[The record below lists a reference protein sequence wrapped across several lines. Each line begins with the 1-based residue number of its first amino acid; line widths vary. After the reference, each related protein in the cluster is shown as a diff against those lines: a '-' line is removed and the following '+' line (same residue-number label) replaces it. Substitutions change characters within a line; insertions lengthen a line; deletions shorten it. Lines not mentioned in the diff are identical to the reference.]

1 MTRREHAKL
10 ESAAKQGQ
18 IAQFLPDSYTAF
30 RTFAPA
36 STHAAFSSGKTFFS
50 TPVRAALQ
58 GVRRRECM
66 NLAKIV
72 QNRAART
79 NARFGGLAARRFRS
93 ATCYRPTVRTADCR
107 SGRAREGGLCSC
119 QSHFIRCNYWVR
131 ASSLSNTDNTP
142 RSCLRWKPCRDRR
155 GFRASKPYGRADT
168 RSAP

>member
-1 MTRREHAKL
+1 MTGREHAKL

-79 NARFGGLAARRFRS
+79 NARFGS
-93 ATCYRPTVRTADCR
+93 STIPQCECCRPTVRTTDCR
-107 SGRAREGGLCSC
+107 NGRAREGGLCSC
-119 QSHFIRCNYWVR
+119 QSHFMRCNYWVR

-142 RSCLRWKPCRDRR
+142 RSCLRWKPCKDRR